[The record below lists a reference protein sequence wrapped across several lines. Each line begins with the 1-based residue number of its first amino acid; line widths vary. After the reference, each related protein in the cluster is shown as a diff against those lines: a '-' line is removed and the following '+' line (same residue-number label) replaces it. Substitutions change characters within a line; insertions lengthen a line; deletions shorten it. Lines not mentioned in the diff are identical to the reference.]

1 MRFLISI
8 DYRSGKSIYKQIA
21 DEFEQ
26 LISQGI
32 LKTDEQLPSVRQLA
46 IELSINPNTIQKA
59 YSELENR
66 HLIYSVRGKGN
77 FVAAESEDLKERKMQ
92 DFNQKLNELILEA
105 HRNGIE
111 NKQIKKILTIY
122 LNKEAE
128 EYDSSR

>member
-1 MRFLISI
+1 MISI